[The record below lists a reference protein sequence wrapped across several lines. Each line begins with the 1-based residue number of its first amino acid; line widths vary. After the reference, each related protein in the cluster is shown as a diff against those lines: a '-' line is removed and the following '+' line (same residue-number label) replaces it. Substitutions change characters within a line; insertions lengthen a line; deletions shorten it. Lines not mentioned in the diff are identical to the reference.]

1 MRQIQQIQY
10 FKTHKHAYD
19 EVVKHTESLKRD
31 YENDSSGN
39 LSKVV
44 HNSLSKEAAE
54 FYDVDFLD
62 KAIERGL
69 HRLPIAVAVR
79 DVEEILKQAKMQWS
93 RFSWMQKLV
102 LGRKANDK
110 SAATWL
116 LASKFSR
123 ITPEF
128 LSSLSEFDQEV
139 VRFIYGYL
147 LFIANEKQ

>member
-1 MRQIQQIQY
+1 MKQIQYIQY
-10 FKTHKHAYD
+10 FKTHKHTYD
-19 EVVKHTESLKRD
+19 EVVKLTESLKGD

-39 LSKVV
+39 LAKVV

-54 FYDVDFLD
+54 FYDVDFLN
-62 KAIERGL
+62 KCIKRGL

-79 DVEEILKQAKMQWS
+79 DVEKMLQQAKMEWG
-93 RFSWMQKLV
+93 RLNWIQKLV
-102 LGRKANDK
+102 LGRKANDR

-128 LSSLSEFDQEV
+128 LSSLPEFDQEV
-139 VRFIYGYL
+139 VRFIYGHL
-147 LFIANEKQ
+147 LFTANSKQ